1 MIRRLIVL
9 TVAATA
15 LSMGQA
21 AAQGAFPAP
30 LPGQTGTVNDPA
42 FPPVNGAPAKR
53 AASDSPFPPVNGA
66 PALRPSTPPDSAFP
80 PVNGAPAARVG
91 ASPAAFPSGGA
102 APIAGGGGGFA
113 APPPPGGGAGGPSD
127 ACMKN
132 FVPLRE
138 EAEKRGKAIKT
149 ASDKH
154 ASAAEAC
161 KLIGNYGKA
170 ELNMIKY
177 VEANAAKC
185 GIPPQIADQLK
196 AGHKNT
202 EGLLKRVCGAAEQQ
216 AQAQSRGPA
225 GPSLSDVLG
234 SSASLPEATP
244 TKKGGSTFDTL
255 NGNVLTR

>member
-15 LSMGQA
+15 LSVGQA
-21 AAQGAFPAP
+21 AAQSAFPAP
-30 LPGQTGTVNDPA
+30 LPNQAGKAGTASDPA
-42 FPPVNGAPAKR
+42 FPPVNGM
-53 AASDSPFPPVNGA
+53 
-66 PALRPSTPPDSAFP
+66 RPSQAGTASDSAFP

-91 ASPAAFPSGGA
+91 AAPSAFPSNGA
-102 APIAGGGGGFA
+102 APIAGGGLSS
-113 APPPPGGGAGGPSD
+113 PPPPPSEAGGASE

-138 EAEKRGKAIKT
+138 EAEKRGKAIKA
-149 ASDKH
+149 ASDRH
-154 ASAAEAC
+154 ASPQEAC
-161 KLIGNYGKA
+161 KLIGNYSQA
-170 ELNMIKY
+170 EVKMIKY
-177 VEANAAKC
+177 VDTNAAKC
-185 GIPPQIADQLK
+185 GIPPQIANQLK
-196 AGHKNT
+196 DGHKNT
-202 EGLLKRVCGAAEQQ
+202 EALLKKVCNVAEQAA
-216 AQAQSRGPA
+216 AQPRGPA